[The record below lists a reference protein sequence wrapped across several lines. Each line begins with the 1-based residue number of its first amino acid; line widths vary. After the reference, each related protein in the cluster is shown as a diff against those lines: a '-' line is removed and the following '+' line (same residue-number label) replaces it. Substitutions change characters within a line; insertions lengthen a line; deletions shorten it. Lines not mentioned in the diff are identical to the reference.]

1 MAETTTQP
9 ITTEPITTGPI
20 TTGPITTDR
29 RPGRPRSE
37 DCDRAIEAAAL
48 DLLVEQGWAGVTM
61 EGIAL
66 RAGVG
71 KATVY
76 RRWDNREDLILDSVV
91 HRCAEHIVSPD
102 TGSLRTDLIELY
114 RGLLRKF
121 WRDGDVLRAFTAVVA
136 RDPDLAD
143 AFRRTFL
150 DERRAA
156 ARDVL
161 TRGIE
166 RGELA
171 ADADLEL
178 LGDVGSALIW
188 HRLSISGAPLDPDL
202 PERIVN
208 LILGPLTS
216 PAAG

>member
-1 MAETTTQP
+1 MAPDT
-9 ITTEPITTGPI
+9 
-20 TTGPITTDR
+20 TTDR

-37 DCDRAIEAAAL
+37 VCDRAIETAAL
-48 DLLVEQGWAGVTM
+48 DLLVEAGWAGVTM
-61 EGIAL
+61 EGIAA

-76 RRWDNREDLILDSVV
+76 RRWEDRAQLLLDSVV
-91 HRCAEHIVSPD
+91 HRCAEHVVSPD
-102 TGSLRTDLIELY
+102 TGSLRADLIELY

-121 WRDGDVLRAFTAVVA
+121 WRDGEVLRAFIAVVA
-136 RDPDLAD
+136 GDPELAE

-156 ARDVL
+156 TREVLARGV
-161 TRGIE
+161 R

-178 LGDVGSALIW
+178 LGDVGSALMW
-188 HRLSISGAPLDPDL
+188 HRFSISGAPLDPDL
-202 PERIVN
+202 PQRIAD
-208 LILGPLTS
+208 LILGPES
-216 PAAG
+216 SAPVAEVIPGA